1 MSANKKQAVY
11 AVYMK
16 KRTAKDKN
24 RLFIATDKKAEMGPV
39 VFHGRGVW
47 AAEVPDLSEDG
58 CFVLDTVQMQDVWIP
73 WANIDYVENLT
84 YVGR

>member
-1 MSANKKQAVY
+1 MGVSNKQAVY

-16 KRTAKDKN
+16 RRTAKDKA

-47 AAEVPDLSEDG
+47 TDGMPDLAENG
-58 CFVLDTVQMQDVWIP
+58 HFEVDTGQMQDVWIP
-73 WANIDYVENLT
+73 WSNIDYVENLT